1 MKKKK
6 ENMVVEDYYADEI
19 MFPTEVK
26 YDNTKYK
33 IDCDGKSITIRR
45 ASDDSELEKIYISS
59 YTPYITQVN
68 KNGKTHF
75 IIIRADHNLN
85 GVYLMDYVDT
95 KGKLERDYYTDS
107 SNVRKINDSLY
118 LIDYATEEK
127 NKTSIYNLEFES
139 EIHEYIRGLKNEDL
153 HLDENYIMV
162 VDKIVGKKDEEDENE
177 EIFEDYLTYGI
188 DLDTYEIVTPIYS
201 SFHKEY
207 FNMDSTECFEEAM
220 RINVKTQEKR
230 KSLYIGG
237 KYNQEFAN
245 TFKRNK

>member
-45 ASDDSELEKIYISS
+45 ASDDNELEKIYISS

>member
-6 ENMVVEDYYADEI
+6 ENMVVEYYYADGGI
-19 MFPTEVK
+19 FPTEVK

-45 ASDDSELEKIYISS
+45 ASDDNELKQLYIAP
-59 YTPYITQVN
+59 YTLYITQVN

-75 IIIRADHNLN
+75 VTVTTNYNHN
-85 GVYLMDYVDT
+85 GVYLIDYVDY
-95 KGKLERDYYTDS
+95 KDKLERDYYTDS
-107 SNVRKINDSLY
+107 SNVRRINDSLY
-118 LIDYATEEK
+118 LIDYATEGK

-139 EIHEYIRGLKNEDL
+139 EIHNCIRGRKNEDL

-162 VDKIVGKKDEEDENE
+162 EDRIVAKKDEEDENE
-177 EIFEDYLTYGI
+177 EIFEDYLTYGV
-188 DLDTYEIVTPIYS
+188 DLNTYEIVTPIYS

-220 RINVKTQEKR
+220 RINAETSEKR
-230 KSLYIGG
+230 KSLYLGG
-237 KYNQEFAN
+237 KYNQEFGN

>member
-6 ENMVVEDYYADEI
+6 ENMIVEDYYADGGI
-19 MFPTEVK
+19 FPTEVK

-33 IDCDGKSITIRR
+33 IDCDGDSITIRR
-45 ASDDSELEKIYISS
+45 ASDDNELKKIYIAP

-75 IIIRADHNLN
+75 VIITTSYNHN
-85 GVYLMDYVDT
+85 GVHLIDYVYYKD
-95 KGKLERDYYTDS
+95 KLERDYYTDS

-118 LIDYATEEK
+118 LIDYAIEGK

-139 EIHEYIRGLKNEDL
+139 EIHEYIRGRKNEDL
-153 HLDENYIMV
+153 RLDENYVMV

-201 SFHKEY
+201 TFHKEY

-220 RINVKTQEKR
+220 KINAETQEKR